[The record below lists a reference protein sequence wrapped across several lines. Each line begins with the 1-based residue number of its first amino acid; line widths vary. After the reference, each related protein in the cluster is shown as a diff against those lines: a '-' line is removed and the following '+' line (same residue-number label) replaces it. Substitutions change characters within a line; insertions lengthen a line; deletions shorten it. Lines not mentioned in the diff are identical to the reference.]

1 MTEKEQIQKAMAV
14 LHASDDCILE
24 VMQMA
29 EKNTYHGRHLG
40 KRAAAVALVAVL
52 ALALAAGALAY
63 FDPWGWISNL
73 HRDAETERRGEIAQ
87 EAVEQFIQRKPDAAE
102 PSASIPADTDME
114 TAKPEVR
121 IDETVLDLENG
132 YTYKFSVAE
141 WKENAGKAYVQIDET
156 GRITWLDLRAL
167 YPYPKPENCPPEYLG
182 TLYDAIDPKTMQP
195 IESTKRE
202 DFYADLY
209 LPQIA
214 YPDAYAFNNRIQE
227 PARAALDFLYGEGYI
242 EVNSADV
249 EYLCFDVFNG
259 GSAQIDAL
267 MKNGDIYHIYLQPDD
282 LTPTGFMLRTA
293 EELDSHGW
301 RERYDA
307 LFEAMRDHT
316 LEEYR
321 GAQQAEYTAN
331 GVG

>member
-1 MTEKEQIQKAMAV
+1 MTEQEQIQKAMAV
-14 LHASDDCILE
+14 LHASDDCIRE

-29 EKNTYHGRHLG
+29 EKKMRYNRHIS
-40 KRAAAVALVAVL
+40 KRIVVVGLAAVL
-52 ALALAAGALAY
+52 ALALAVGAMAY
-63 FDPWGWISNL
+63 FDLWGWIVDL
-73 HRDAETERRGEIAQ
+73 HRDAETEQRGVVAQ
-87 EAVEQFIQRKPDAAE
+87 EAVEQFLQQ
-102 PSASIPADTDME
+102 TE
-114 TAKPEVR
+114 TAAPEIM
-121 IDETVLDLENG
+121 IDGTVLDLENG
-132 YTYKFSVAE
+132 YTYMFSVPE
-141 WKENAGKAYVQIDET
+141 WKEKVGKAYVQVDDT

-202 DFYADLY
+202 VFYADLY

-227 PARAALDFLYGEGYI
+227 PARAALDFLHTEGYI

-249 EYLCFDVFNG
+249 EYLFFDVFNG

-307 LFEAMRDHT
+307 QFGAMRDHT

>member
-14 LHASDDCILE
+14 LHASDDCIQE

-29 EKNTYHGRHLG
+29 EKNTYHGRHFG
-40 KRAAAVALVAVL
+40 KRAAGVALAAVL

-87 EAVEQFIQRKPDAAE
+87 EAVEQFIQRKPEAAE

-202 DFYADLY
+202 VFYADLY
-209 LPQIA
+209 LPQIV
-214 YPDAYAFNNRIQE
+214 YPDAYAFNNQIQE
-227 PARAALDFLYGEGYI
+227 PARAALDFLHGEGYI
-242 EVNSADV
+242 EVNSSDV
-249 EYLCFDVFNG
+249 EYLCFDMFNG
-259 GSAQIDAL
+259 GSAQVDAL

-293 EELDSHGW
+293 EELDANGW
-301 RERYDA
+301 RERYDE
-307 LFEAMRDHT
+307 LFESVQGHGFEKFRDARRD
-316 LEEYR
+316 EYA
-321 GAQQAEYTAN
+321 GN